1 MKQPDHA
8 TIEKPNHAAARP
20 IFRWLAAITVP
31 VFVVMAFVSLFGI
44 LDENGKPDVFS
55 TFLFAWGAVMF
66 GSIAATGTYESSV
79 GRPFQLFAAAKKYA
93 DDEIT
98 LEEYGSRTKDIMQG
112 K

>member
-1 MKQPDHA
+1 MN
-8 TIEKPNHAAARP
+8 EKPKQAAARP

-31 VFVVMAFVSLFGI
+31 VFVAMAVVSLFGI
-44 LDENGKPDVFS
+44 LDENGKSDVLS
-55 TFLFAWGAVMF
+55 TVLFTWGALFF
-66 GSIAATGTYESSV
+66 GSIAATGRFEISATK
-79 GRPFQLFAAAKKYA
+79 PFQLFAAAKKYA